1 MNVLTQVKMLYR
13 KCIIK
18 SLNSARVDTL
28 THVDVQVLRP
38 YVKRDLVSVSKETCY
53 SFSASTLST
62 ASALKK
68 NLVVEED
75 LVITSKQKAVNE
87 VGAERDPAT
96 A

>member
-1 MNVLTQVKMLYR
+1 
-13 KCIIK
+13 
-18 SLNSARVDTL
+18 
-28 THVDVQVLRP
+28 
-38 YVKRDLVSVSKETCY
+38 VSKETCY

>member
-1 MNVLTQVKMLYR
+1 
-13 KCIIK
+13 
-18 SLNSARVDTL
+18 
-28 THVDVQVLRP
+28 
-38 YVKRDLVSVSKETCY
+38 
-53 SFSASTLST
+53 LST